1 MARCSAVSS
10 NRRIR
15 QLRQH
20 DLGRRRRGRVPQPHP
35 PSCEGFPSRSPAEGS
50 GSGFFRDFF
59 ATLKAGTASG
69 NLERLF
75 ITGVSPVT
83 MDDVTSGF
91 NIGTNIGFD
100 AAYKP
105 DGGLHRE
112 GSGRFGEDIP
122 RAKDQLR
129 GYLAD
134 ERLAVQHPSVRFTG
148 VALVFR
154 GWELVGAE
162 AVA

>member
-1 MARCSAVSS
+1 MAGEGEAAYHSPTHLHA
-10 NRRIR
+10 
-15 QLRQH
+15 
-20 DLGRRRRGRVPQPHP
+20 RG
-35 PSCEGFPSRSPAEGS
+35 SPSRSPAEGS
-50 GSGFFRDFF
+50 GSGFFRGFF

-91 NIGTNIGFD
+91 NIGTNIGLD

-105 DGGLHRE
+105 DGGLHRK

-154 GWELVGAE
+154 GCELVGTE